1 MISAKNIRIEKKGTM
16 SNHTLLLSLDEI
28 EKLFASIPRLNI
40 RSISW
45 ASSPAIVARIVADIL
60 STTEMPVRKVHCGSL
75 PIPRNVRMRAIANKL
90 KIHESTL
97 RFFVSGFKV
106 GSRMPWVE
114 LRNELT
120 KLGANW
126 LGKEEETKIETTE
139 KPIIRRQGE
148 VIPHTPV
155 VMESNGQVVAITPIS
170 PPNVMAAKPGDFAR
184 REISTKTH
192 TRMIENGDLEVTTT
206 TIRVV
211 KMGSPEYIALLRATV
226 NGK

>member
-1 MISAKNIRIEKKGTM
+1 MP
-16 SNHTLLLSLDEI
+16 NHTLSLDEI
-28 EKLFASIPRLNI
+28 EKLFTSIPRLNV

-75 PIPRNVRMRAIANKL
+75 PIPRNVRMRAIAEKL
-90 KIHESTL
+90 NVHESTF
-97 RFFVSGFKV
+97 RFFASGFKV
-106 GSRMPWVE
+106 GSKVPWVE

-120 KLGANW
+120 KLGVNW
-126 LGKEEETKIETTE
+126 LGKAEETKIETTE

-148 VIPHTPV
+148 VVVPHTPV
-155 VMESNGQVVAITPIS
+155 VMESSGNVVAITPI
-170 PPNVMAAKPGDFAR
+170 PPPSAMAAKPGDFAK
-184 REISTKTH
+184 REISAKTQ
-192 TRMIENGDLEVTTT
+192 TRMIENGDLEVTTTTT

-211 KMGSPEYIALLRATV
+211 KMGSPEYIVLLRATV